1 MARKTPS
8 AEMPPPPRASAS
20 TPVLTLAA
28 DNHDQPPP
36 TAILFTAQQLAD
48 SQPALTVGGIRS
60 DLFERRTNGL
70 QEAGAVIRRGRAL
83 LLDGPVYIA
92 WLVARGRERAA

>member
-1 MARKTPS
+1 MALKNTL
-8 AEMPPPPRASAS
+8 AEMPATPKTSAS
-20 TPVLTLAA
+20 TPVLTLAV
-28 DNHDQPPP
+28 DNPASPAP
-36 TAILFTAQQLAD
+36 GALIFTVQQLAD

-83 LLDGPVYIA
+83 LLHGPRYLE
-92 WLVARGRERAA
+92 WLVNRGVERAA